1 LHFFSIF
8 GHNGVQLGLE
18 FPKKKMQL
26 DSLACFLHVASLY
39 FIFLIFIL
47 KKSEFWGI
55 TQN

>member
-1 LHFFSIF
+1 LFSIF